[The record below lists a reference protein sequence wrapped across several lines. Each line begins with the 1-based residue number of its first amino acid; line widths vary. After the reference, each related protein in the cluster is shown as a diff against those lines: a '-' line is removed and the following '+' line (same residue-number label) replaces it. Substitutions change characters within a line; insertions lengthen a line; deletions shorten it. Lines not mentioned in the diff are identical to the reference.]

1 MHAGNDTVQ
10 VNEVARQAGAN
21 PITLPT
27 ENPSSVTH
35 ASGGEVSPTGVT
47 DVAIFP
53 SWTDAKDM
61 PSWYAKGAD
70 VDCLLD
76 VADTLDW
83 LTDTGDFHETYDPP
97 AQIPSLQPTS
107 CPAPTSITDELPML
121 KAPSMSTLAAESLSG
136 EDVVPALPSLF
147 DAEPSSKRQRTSST
161 HLADMDD
168 HLDVFDTPMEEHAF
182 VTALLENTGE
192 SSGSLP
198 LL

>member
-1 MHAGNDTVQ
+1 
-10 VNEVARQAGAN
+10 
-21 PITLPT
+21 
-27 ENPSSVTH
+27 
-35 ASGGEVSPTGVT
+35 
-47 DVAIFP
+47 
-53 SWTDAKDM
+53 M

-107 CPAPTSITDELPML
+107 YPAPTYIADELPML
-121 KAPSMSTLAAESLSG
+121 KAPSMRTLTSESLSG

-147 DAEPSSKRQRTSST
+147 DTTEPSSKRGQRTSST
-161 HLADMDD
+161 HLANMDD

-192 SSGSLP
+192 SSGSLS
-198 LL
+198 LLS